1 VYIHS
6 IIAISIRFFADS
18 DIETPPLTQFLYW
31 KSCRM
36 LNELLNGFQRLSII
50 MSAEERSESSESIA
64 NPVGLMQQLYDY
76 WMSLEQGWKAMC
88 LSTVFVLA
96 VSAGALIP
104 W

>member
-1 VYIHS
+1 
-6 IIAISIRFFADS
+6 
-18 DIETPPLTQFLYW
+18 
-31 KSCRM
+31 
-36 LNELLNGFQRLSII
+36 